1 MISNKVIL
9 ILFLSVIILCGF
21 ICFCSAVESEAR
33 LGDSGKCGRDCIYYV
48 CHRFGQQVTLD
59 EIDQQLLG
67 RENITFADIRKTF
80 EKRGFFCKSFLFNT
94 RNIARLQTNLEE
106 SDKQLYAIAALPASN
121 ETDHHF
127 VLVVKCVGTQMTVF
141 DVSNNK
147 TGTINLANFKGKTII
162 VPVILVSTQTI
173 YYRMISRFEKFTLFF
188 CLCLLVAVII
198 LFYFFMSGIQIK
210 NTYRTLKTILL
221 RICCNNI
228 TYRCVFITGIILIG
242 LLLLFL
248 LYREHRFHKSPLTFA
263 VPHIELGDIEL
274 FTKNEIDIEIKNRS
288 FQDIPIE
295 DIQVS
300 CSCLK
305 IENYPDVIKAK
316 SSNKIKLSLFPL
328 LEGNVL
334 YQILIVPQTV
344 TPLIGKISYHGFQ
357 HVRVLPKYYNIGMIN
372 KGEPKT
378 FTCEFSLKDLREQ
391 SFTITSI
398 RMQGENPIF
407 EVIGDLPKHLKNDE
421 IFSITVKHL
430 GNAPPG
436 NFLQSFEIR
445 GKGNHNSEEV
455 ILQTNLVGL
464 ILSEN

>member
-1 MISNKVIL
+1 MINNKVIL
-9 ILFLSVIILCGF
+9 ILFFSIIILYGF
-21 ICFCSAVESEAR
+21 ICFCPAVESEAC

-67 RENITFADIRKTF
+67 QQNITFADIRKTF

-106 SDKQLYAIAALPASN
+106 SNKQLYAIAALPTSK

-127 VLVVKCVGTQMTVF
+127 VIVMKCVGTQMTVF

-147 TGTINLANFKGKTII
+147 TGTIDLANFKDKTII

-173 YYRMISRFEKFTLFF
+173 HYQIISHFEKFTLFF
-188 CLCLLVAVII
+188 CICILVAVII
-198 LFYFFMSGIQIK
+198 VLYLFISVTHVK
-210 NTYRTLKTILL
+210 NIYRTFKTMLL
-221 RICCNNI
+221 QICNNI
-228 TYRCVFITGIILIG
+228 DYRCVFVTCTILVV
-242 LLLLFL
+242 LFL
-248 LYREHRFHKSPLTFA
+248 LYREYCFNKFPLTFT

-274 FTKNEIDIEIKNRS
+274 FTKNEIDIEIKNRG

-316 SSNKIKLSLFPL
+316 SSNKIKLSLVPL
-328 LEGNVL
+328 LEGNIL
-334 YQILIVPQTV
+334 YQILIVPQAV
-344 TPLIGKISYHGFQ
+344 TPIIGNISYNGFQ
-357 HVRVLPKYYNIGMIN
+357 HTRVLPKYYNVGMIN
-372 KGEPKT
+372 KGEQKI
-378 FTCEFSLKDLREQ
+378 FTCEFSLKNLREQ
-391 SFTITSI
+391 SFTITSL
-398 RMQGENPIF
+398 RMQGESPIF
-407 EVIGDLPKHLKNDE
+407 EVTGDLPKHLKNGE
-421 IFSITVKHL
+421 IFSVTVKHL

-436 NFLQSFEIR
+436 NFLQSLEIR
-445 GKGNHNSEEV
+445 GKGNGNTEEI
-455 ILQTNLVGL
+455 ILLTNIVGL
-464 ILSEN
+464 VLSEN